1 MSGKGDGT
9 QTKSQ
14 QQRGGVL
21 KRGQR
26 ALISLYQNRE
36 SSASSG
42 SIIVGLAAGT
52 KLQSVKEI
60 VDNLSPKEGRKD
72 VGDGHIEQQPTQE
85 ENKSSS
91 LIGGQK
97 INRQATVVED
107 IPLILCGCSRHRGKA
122 LQLHRALKLTVI
134 VGFISRE
141 GNSLPLNVSRKD
153 S

>member
-42 SIIVGLAAGT
+42 SII